1 MPPADTPALV
11 LAGGQGTRL
20 RGAVPDL
27 PKPMAPVQ
35 GRPFLAWLLDYWI
48 AQGVRRFVLSVGYRR
63 EAIEA
68 HFGSD
73 YRGAAIEY
81 VVETVPL
88 GTGGA
93 LLQAVRLLGG
103 TQAFLLLNGDTYFEA
118 ELAQLREF
126 HRKSGAQWTF
136 ALARRSGAAV
146 GLGVRLAQD
155 GRVSALEGELLN
167 GGVCLV
173 EPALVAGWRDHGRR
187 PLSIDDDLLPG
198 ALADGAS
205 LYGLECAGRFVDI
218 GTPEN
223 YRRAQQLLGGRA
235 DAGA

>member
-1 MPPADTPALV
+1 MPRADTPALV

-20 RGAVPDL
+20 RDLVPDL

-48 AQGVRRFVLSVGYRR
+48 AQGVRRFVLLLGYRR

-68 HFGSD
+68 HFGGG
-73 YRGAAIEY
+73 YRGAALEY
-81 VVETVPL
+81 AAETVPL

-93 LLQAVRLLGG
+93 LLQAARQLSG

-118 ELAQLREF
+118 ELASLREF

-136 ALARRSGAAV
+136 ALSRRSAAAG

-155 GRVSALEGELLN
+155 GRVSALEGDLLN
-167 GGVCLV
+167 GGVCMV
-173 EPALVAGWRDHGRR
+173 EPALVAGWQLHTRR
-187 PLSIDDDLLPG
+187 PLSIDDDLLPE
-198 ALADGAS
+198 ALADGAP

-223 YRRAQQLLGGRA
+223 YRRAQQRLGGRA